1 VSQVTSV
8 VDMAVEIIDAN
19 GAAGGSISFL
29 RTFRIFRALRPLRII
44 SRSKGLKLVLQTVTR
59 AIIPVMN
66 TILIALAVFFVF
78 GIMAV
83 QLLGG
88 RTAYCTDIT
97 IETKLGCQGVDPHSG
112 EIRLWRQR
120 QLTYGNIGDAMLS
133 MFILASQVLAASSR
147 PAAPGRALPA
157 RELSLSGDQGSS
169 ALRRWASCAGRD
181 RITGSTTCTRGWT
194 RPSTSTAPWRTRTP

>member
-133 MFILASQVLAASSR
+133 MFILASQV
-147 PAAPGRALPA
+147 PP
-157 RELSLSGDQGSS
+157 LSLPTYTCPCRTN
-169 ALRRWASCAGRD
+169 ALHVHPCLPGPRSLLPPRRPWPRA
-181 RITGSTTCTRGWT
+181 
-194 RPSTSTAPWRTRTP
+194 PS